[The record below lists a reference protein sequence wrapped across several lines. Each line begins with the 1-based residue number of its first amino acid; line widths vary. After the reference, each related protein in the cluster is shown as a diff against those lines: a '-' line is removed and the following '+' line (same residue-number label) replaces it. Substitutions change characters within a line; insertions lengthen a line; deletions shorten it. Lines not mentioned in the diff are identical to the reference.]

1 MSSGY
6 VKAECGITHKHTRAT
21 ALVDYALVVCAIGYT
36 IYHWTGYFAQ
46 VIPFVGDFW
55 AK

>member
-6 VKAECGITHKHTRAT
+6 TKADCGITHKHTRAT
-21 ALVDYALVVCAIGYT
+21 ALVDYVLVVCAIGYT
-36 IYHWTGYFAQ
+36 SYHWTGYLVQAIHFAKY
-46 VIPFVGDFW
+46 W